1 MENFNNLQE
10 NLNYVEMR
18 TVNAAR
24 EKTLFKTPIKQN
36 CRTKNVDIQSRPT
49 RKLKSFEEM
58 TKYTL

>member
-24 EKTLFKTPIKQN
+24 EKNSFQNTHKTKLPD
-36 CRTKNVDIQSRPT
+36 KNVDIQSKPT
-49 RKLKSFEEM
+49 REVGF
-58 TKYTL
+58 